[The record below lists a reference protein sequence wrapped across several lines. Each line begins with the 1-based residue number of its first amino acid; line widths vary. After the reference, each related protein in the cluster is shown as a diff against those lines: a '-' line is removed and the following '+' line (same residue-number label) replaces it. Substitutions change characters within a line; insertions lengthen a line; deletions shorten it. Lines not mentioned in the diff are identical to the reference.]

1 VNRHL
6 LIARNYCLALLLAA
20 SLWSPLLI
28 PAHAQPDRLERIM
41 QRLTLD
47 QRVGQLFMVS
57 FSGPLNERARDF
69 LRTMQPGAFALFS
82 SNGTTPEAVTRF
94 VNDLQDIALQNAPHL
109 PMIMA
114 IDHEGGTVRRLRD
127 GFSDL
132 PWGPALSSM
141 PTEDAA
147 AVGGLAAQELRAVG
161 VTMNLAPVADVRS
174 DPTKRFMENR
184 SFGNDPKRVGG
195 AVAAYARGLQA
206 GQVIAVL
213 KHFPGHGA
221 ADDSHAAL
229 PAIVATREQL
239 AQTEFAPFKMGIEAG
254 AEAVMLGHLVVPAYE
269 PRPDWPSSLSETL
282 INDVLRSQLGFDG
295 LVMTDALDM
304 GAIVDNVSQP
314 EAAVLALQAG
324 VDMIVS
330 GPHTSITSQL
340 AMKSAVLTAVSEGR
354 IGLRRIDEAARRV
367 LALKLKYGILDWRA
381 LDPRTATSR
390 VGVDSHAAAINRI
403 YLKTVAIAKDERQQ
417 LPIAAGR
424 PALIVFPGAYPAA
437 QRQCLALAPWLRSF
451 AYSLNPTPT
460 EIAQAVTSARDVEVA
475 VVFTYNIRDY
485 RFQRDLVNALPPDKL
500 VVVAMENPY
509 DIEEGIAPGS
519 YVTAFNAYPGAISA
533 SCAVLFGAQT
543 AVGTWQVGPRP
554 SISK

>member
-1 VNRHL
+1 MHRYQ
-6 LIARNYCLALLLAA
+6 LITRKLCLALLLAT

-28 PAHAQPDRLERIM
+28 PAHAQPDRLERII

-57 FSGPLNERARDF
+57 VSGPLNDRARDF

-94 VNDLQDIALQNAPHL
+94 VNDLQDIAQENAPHL

-141 PTEDAA
+141 PAEEAA
-147 AVGGLAAQELRAVG
+147 TVGGIAAQELRAVG
-161 VTMNLAPVADVRS
+161 ITMNLAPVADVRS

-184 SFGNDPKRVGG
+184 SFGNDPVRVGG

-221 ADDSHAAL
+221 ADDSHAVL
-229 PAIVATREQL
+229 PTITATREQL
-239 AQTEFAPFKMGIEAG
+239 AQIEFVPFKMGIEAG
-254 AEAVMLGHLVVPAYE
+254 AEAVMLGHLVVPAYDS
-269 PRPDWPSSLSETL
+269 RPDWPSSLSTTL

-304 GAIVDNVSQP
+304 GAIVNNVSQP

-330 GPHTSITSQL
+330 GPHTSITAQA
-340 AMKSAVLTAVSEGR
+340 AMKAAVLNAVSEGR
-354 IGLRRIDEAARRV
+354 IGLRRVDEAVRRV
-367 LALKLKYGILDWRA
+367 LALKLKYGILDRRS

-390 VGVDSHAAAINRI
+390 VSVDAHADTINRI
-403 YLKTVAIAKDERQQ
+403 YLKTVAIASDERGH
-417 LPIAAGR
+417 LPIVNATR
-424 PALIVFPGAYPAA
+424 TLVVFPGAYPAA
-437 QRQCLALAPWLRSF
+437 QRQCLALAPGISSF

-460 EIAQAVTSARDVEVA
+460 EIAQAVTSARGVEVV
-475 VVFTYNIRDY
+475 VVFTYNVRDY
-485 RFQRDLVNALPPDKL
+485 QFQRDLVNALPPEKL

-519 YVTAFNAYPGAISA
+519 YVAAFNAYPGAITA
-533 SCAVLFGAQT
+533 SCAVLFGKQP
-543 AVGTWQVGPRP
+543 AVGTWRTQP
-554 SISK
+554 